1 MSDIVQR
8 ARSVLFVLLAI
19 SVPLSADTRSVSVR
33 NSLLLLIDTS
43 GSMDSEIGNGNPEIK
58 IEAAKDAAIAAVDR
72 ALASG
77 ATEVAVM
84 AFEGGCADPISQY
97 LAFTTDANQLTRF
110 IHGLQ
115 TGGGTPM
122 AEAVLVAN
130 RFMQDNG
137 TPGTHSQMIVLL
149 ADGDNDCGDVTQAMD
164 QLRAAGIVFRHETVG
179 FGIEPTSDA
188 ARDLR
193 HVANASGGEY
203 HHATTATQLAD
214 VFMEFVD
221 TFTVIDMLGMF
232 GGNASGTI
240 PGGQTTS
247 ANPSANAGPGAQA
260 GTTAD
265 DDKGSFTSMIGMF
278 KTPDADGDATDA
290 DDDTVGAL
298 AIDGNQGTAW
308 GWAVGEAT
316 EADAQ
321 RAAVDECG
329 QGCTSVL
336 TFRDGCAAYAA
347 DQEPGSSAY
356 GWASEDAT
364 HLEVTKAALGVCR
377 IQAASNPYAGKSQPI
392 VETRTRYSRKF
403 RVNRAKGDVCCPHLT
418 AKRDQSD
425 RLLDEC
431 ASQGGKDCLVRVWAC
446 SDGRG
451 GGAAGRGQEPSI
463 AGDMADASS
472 NDTPFGALAVDPAEG
487 TVWGLASGY
496 GTHAEAKSVAL
507 EECGAGCEIVLTFE
521 DGCMAYTAD
530 HAAGST
536 IIGWAFGYDT
546 RAEAEQDALDECAQR
561 GGTNCKVLAWDCS

>member
-1 MSDIVQR
+1 MDRANDSHAAACPGRIMSDIVRQR

-19 SVPLSADTRSVSVR
+19 ALPLSADSRSVSVR

-43 GSMDSEIGNGNPEIK
+43 GSMKDEIGNGNPEIK

-84 AFEGGCADPISQY
+84 AFEGECANPISQY
-97 LAFTTDANQLTRF
+97 LAFTTDANELNRF

-149 ADGDNDCGDVTQAMD
+149 ADGDNNCGDVTQAMD

-193 HVANASGGEY
+193 HVATASGGEY

-232 GGNASGTI
+232 GGNASGAT

-247 ANPSANAGPGAQA
+247 ANSSANAGPDAQA

-265 DDKGSFTSMIGMF
+265 DDKGSFTSMIGTF
-278 KTPDADGDATDA
+278 KTPDADDEATDA

-308 GWAVGEAT
+308 GWAAGDAT

-364 HLEVTKAALGVCR
+364 HLEVTKAAL
-377 IQAASNPYAGKSQPI
+377 
-392 VETRTRYSRKF
+392 
-403 RVNRAKGDVCCPHLT
+403 
-418 AKRDQSD
+418 
-425 RLLDEC
+425 DEC
-431 ASQGGKDCLVRVWAC
+431 ASQGGTDCLVRVWAC

-472 NDTPFGALAVDPAEG
+472 NDTPFGALAVDSAEG
-487 TVWGLASGY
+487 SAWGLAAGY
-496 GTHAEAKSVAL
+496 GTPAEAKSVAL

-530 HAAGST
+530 QAAGST
-536 IIGWAFGYDT
+536 IIGWASGYDT
-546 RAEAEQDALDECAQR
+546 RAEAEQAALDECEKR